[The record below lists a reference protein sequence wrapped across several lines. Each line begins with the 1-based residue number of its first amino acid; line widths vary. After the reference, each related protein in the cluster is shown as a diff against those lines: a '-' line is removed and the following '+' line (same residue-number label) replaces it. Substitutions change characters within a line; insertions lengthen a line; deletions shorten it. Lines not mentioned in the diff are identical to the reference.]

1 AAGGAGWSPDSDL
14 KGFDGFDG
22 GSGGA

>member
-1 AAGGAGWSPDSDL
+1 GGAGWSPDSDL

-22 GSGGA
+22 GSGGAGG